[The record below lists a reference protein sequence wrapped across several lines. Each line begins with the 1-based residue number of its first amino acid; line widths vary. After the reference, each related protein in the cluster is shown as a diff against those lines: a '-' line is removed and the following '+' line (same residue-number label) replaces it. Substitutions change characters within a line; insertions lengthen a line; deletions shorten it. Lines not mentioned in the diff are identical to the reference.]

1 MCCGAA
7 GPAAGEE
14 AYKEV
19 GPLLPPESEEEEV
32 VTDEEQEAR
41 K

>member
-1 MCCGAA
+1 VCCGAA
-7 GPAAGEE
+7 LPVAGED
-14 AYKEV
+14 AYREV